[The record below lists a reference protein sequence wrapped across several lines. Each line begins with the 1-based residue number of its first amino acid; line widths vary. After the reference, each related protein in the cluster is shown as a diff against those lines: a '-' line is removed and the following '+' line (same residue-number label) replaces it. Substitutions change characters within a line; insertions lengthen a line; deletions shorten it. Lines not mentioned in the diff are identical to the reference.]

1 MKTLLFVLVT
11 GTLFAQNQP
20 AVSNS
25 RVETRAYSGDLGSEI
40 RGQSPTWFGYAV
52 KTMPGD
58 HQNCC
63 WNNSVRCGCYLEG
76 GSGTVVN
83 DSQPKSQPQGAVQ
96 LESPAAV
103 AVLFR
108 AANNV
113 VEKVQVYS
121 LSCPLDAG
129 GVPFVWLTGVPSG
142 ASLAY
147 LEKLA
152 TGNATEHVMDGAIL
166 AISQHDDAQADKVLA
181 LLTLPSQPE
190 RVREKSIFWIG
201 ASRGAAGVPI
211 LKGLLANDTSEH
223 IRDKA
228 VFALSISSGQPAALE
243 TLIATAKSDPSPHI
257 RGQAIFWLSQKAG
270 KKAAS
275 AITDAIEND
284 PDTHVKERAV
294 FALSQLPKDEG
305 IPKLIEV
312 ARSQKNPEVRKKAF
326 FWLGQSGDPRA
337 LAFIEQVLVN

>member
-1 MKTLLFVLVT
+1 MKTLLFLLLT
-11 GTLFAQNQP
+11 GTLLAQNQP

-25 RVETRAYSGDLGSEI
+25 KVETRTHSGDLAAEI
-40 RGQSPTWFGYAV
+40 RSQSPTWFGYAV

-63 WNNSVRCGCYLEG
+63 WNNSVQCGCRLET
-76 GSGTVVN
+76 GSGTIVTG
-83 DSQPKSQPQGAVQ
+83 SQPPAQPQGPVQ

-129 GVPFVWLTGVPSG
+129 GVPFVWLTGVPAG
-142 ASLAY
+142 ASLTY

-152 TGNATEHVMDGAIL
+152 TGNPVDHVMDGAIL
-166 AISQHDDAQADKVLA
+166 AISEHDDPQADRVLGRLA
-181 LLTLPSQPE
+181 LPPQPE
-190 RVREKSIFWIG
+190 KIREKSIFWLG
-201 ASRGAAGVPI
+201 ANRGAAGVPI
-211 LKGLLANDTSEH
+211 LKSLIGNDTSEH
-223 IRDKA
+223 IRDKV
-228 VFALSISSGQPAALE
+228 VFALSISSGQPAALD

-257 RGQAIFWLSQKAG
+257 RGQALFWLSQKAG
-270 KKAAS
+270 KKAAA

-312 ARSQKNPEVRKKAF
+312 ARNQKNPEVRKKS
-326 FWLGQSGDPRA
+326 LL
-337 LAFIEQVLVN
+337 LAGPVRRSAGPGLY

>member
-1 MKTLLFVLVT
+1 MKTLVFLFVA
-11 GTLFAQNQP
+11 GTLLAQNQP

-25 RVETRAYSGDLGSEI
+25 RVETRAYAGDLGSLI
-40 RGQSPTWFGYAV
+40 RSQTPTWFGYAV
-52 KTMPGD
+52 KTMSGD

-63 WNNSVRCGCYLEG
+63 WNNSVRCGCRLEG
-76 GSGTVVN
+76 GSGTIV
-83 DSQPKSQPQGAVQ
+83 SGSQPQGPVQ
-96 LESPAAV
+96 LESLAA
-103 AVLFR
+103 ATVLFR
-108 AANNV
+108 VSNNV

-129 GVPFVWLTGVPSG
+129 GVPFVWLTGVPTG

-147 LEKLA
+147 LEKLV
-152 TGNATEHVMDGAIL
+152 TGNATDHVMDGAIL
-166 AISQHDDAQADKVLA
+166 AISEHDDPQADKVLGR
-181 LLTLPSQPE
+181 LTLSPQPE
-190 RVREKSIFWIG
+190 RVREKSIFWLG
-201 ASRGAAGVPI
+201 ANRGAAGVPI
-211 LKGLLANDTSEH
+211 LKSLLANDKSEH

-228 VFALSISSGQPAALE
+228 VFALSISSGQPDALE

-257 RGQAIFWLSQKAG
+257 RGQALFWLSQKAG

-275 AITDAIEND
+275 ANTDAIEND

-312 ARSQKNPEVRKKAF
+312 ARSQKNAEVRKKAF

-337 LAFIEQVLVN
+337 LAFIEQILVN

>member
-1 MKTLLFVLVT
+1 MKTLLFLFLT
-11 GTLFAQNQP
+11 GSLLAQNQP

-25 RVETRAYSGDLGSEI
+25 RVETRAYSGDLSSEI
-40 RGQSPTWFGYAV
+40 RSQPPTWFGYAV
-52 KTMPGD
+52 RTTPGD

-63 WNNSVRCGCYLEG
+63 WNNSVHCGCRLEG
-76 GSGTVVN
+76 GSGTIL
-83 DSQPKSQPQGAVQ
+83 SGSQPQGAVE

-108 AANNV
+108 VANNV
-113 VEKVQVYS
+113 VEKVHVYS

-129 GVPFVWLTGVPSG
+129 GVPFVWLTGVPAG
-142 ASLAY
+142 ASLPY

-152 TGNATEHVMDGAIL
+152 TSNPTDHVMDGAIL
-166 AISQHDDAQADKVLA
+166 AISQHDDPQADKLLGRLA
-181 LLTLPSQPE
+181 LPPQSE
-190 RVREKSIFWIG
+190 RVREKSIFWLG
-201 ASRGAAGVPI
+201 ANRSAAGVPI
-211 LKGLLANDTSEH
+211 LKSLLANESSEH
-223 IRDKA
+223 IRDKV
-228 VFALSISSGQPAALE
+228 VFALSISGQPAALE

-257 RGQAIFWLSQKAG
+257 RGQALFWLSQKAG
-270 KKAAS
+270 KKAAA
-275 AITDAIEND
+275 AISDAIEND
-284 PDTHVKERAV
+284 PDTHVKEHAV

>member
-11 GTLFAQNQP
+11 STLLAQNQP

-25 RVETRAYSGDLGSEI
+25 KAETRAYSGDLSSEI
-40 RGQSPTWFGYAV
+40 RSQAPTWFGYAV
-52 KTMPGD
+52 KTMRGD

-63 WNNSVRCGCYLEG
+63 WNNSVQCGCRLEG
-76 GSGTVVN
+76 GSSGTFV
-83 DSQPKSQPQGAVQ
+83 SGSQPQGAVQ
-96 LESPAAV
+96 LEGPVAI

-108 AANNV
+108 VANNV

-129 GVPFVWLTGVPSG
+129 AVPFVWLTGVPAV
-142 ASLAY
+142 ASIAY

-152 TGNATEHVMDGAIL
+152 TGNATEHVTDGAIL
-166 AISQHDDAQADKVLA
+166 AISEHDDPQADKVLGRLA
-181 LLTLPSQPE
+181 MPPE
-190 RVREKSIFWIG
+190 SDRVREKSIFWLG
-201 ASRGAAGVPI
+201 ANRGAAGVPI
-211 LKGLLANDTSEH
+211 LKSLFANDASEH
-223 IRDKA
+223 IRDKV

-243 TLIATAKSDPSPHI
+243 TLIAAAKSDPSPHI
-257 RGQAIFWLSQKAG
+257 RGQALFWLSQKAG
-270 KKAAS
+270 KRAAS
-275 AITDAIEND
+275 AISDAIEND
-284 PDTHVKERAV
+284 PDTQVKERAV

-305 IPKLIEV
+305 VPKLIEV

>member
-1 MKTLLFVLVT
+1 MKTLLFLLVT
-11 GTLFAQNQP
+11 GTLLAQNPP

-25 RVETRAYSGDLGSEI
+25 KLETRAFSGELASQL
-40 RGQSPTWFGYAV
+40 RSQSPAWFGYAV
-52 KTMPGD
+52 KTTPGE

-63 WNNSVRCGCYLEG
+63 WNNSSRCECRLEG
-76 GSGTVVN
+76 GHGGTVINGTV
-83 DSQPKSQPQGAVQ
+83 PATPVQ
-96 LESPAAV
+96 LEGPTAI

-108 AANNV
+108 VSNNA

-129 GVPFVWLTGVPSG
+129 GVPFVWLTGVPVN

-152 TGNATEHVMDGAIL
+152 TSNGMDHVMDGSIL
-166 AISQHDDAQADKVLA
+166 AISQHDDPQADKVLSKLA
-181 LLTLPSQPE
+181 LPPQPDKL
-190 RVREKSIFWIG
+190 REKAIFWIG
-201 ASRGAAGVPI
+201 ASRGAAGVPF
-211 LKGLLANDTSEH
+211 LKSLLANETSEH
-223 IRDKA
+223 LRDKA
-228 VFALSISSGQPAALE
+228 VFALSMSGQPAGIDAL
-243 TLIATAKSDPSPHI
+243 ISAAKSDPSPHI
-257 RGQAIFWLSQKAG
+257 RGQALFWLSQKAG

-284 PDTHVKERAV
+284 PSTQVKEHAV

-312 ARSQKNPEVRKKAF
+312 ARSQKNAEVRKKAF

>member
-20 AVSNS
+20 AVSNTK
-25 RVETRAYSGDLGSEI
+25 VETRSYSGDLGSEI
-40 RGQSPTWFGYAV
+40 RSQAPTWFGYAV
-52 KTMPGD
+52 KTTSGD

-63 WNNSVRCGCYLEG
+63 WNNSVQCGCRLEG
-76 GSGTVVN
+76 SSGTFV
-83 DSQPKSQPQGAVQ
+83 SGAQLQGAVQ

-108 AANNV
+108 VANNV

-129 GVPFVWLTGVPSG
+129 GVPFVWLTGVPAG

-152 TGNATEHVMDGAIL
+152 TSNATDHVMDGAIL
-166 AISQHDDAQADKVLA
+166 AISEHDDPQADKVLGRLA
-181 LLTLPSQPE
+181 LSPQSE
-190 RVREKSIFWIG
+190 RVREKSIFWLG
-201 ASRGAAGVPI
+201 ANRGAAGVSI
-211 LKGLLANDTSEH
+211 LKSLLANDTSEH
-223 IRDKA
+223 IRDKV
-228 VFALSISSGQPAALE
+228 VFALSISSGQPAALD
-243 TLIATAKSDPSPHI
+243 TLMATAKSDPSPHI

-270 KKAAS
+270 KKAAA
-275 AITDAIEND
+275 AISDAIEND

-312 ARSQKNPEVRKKAF
+312 ARSQKNAEVRKKAF